1 MRLHQRLVK
10 MSNPFKDW
18 TPEMVKSHNS
28 KILSS
33 QLAKERT
40 HEHFG
45 GQGDKGLHAPSRKTL
60 ASRQGL
66 TPDSPAKKRKPSY
79 TAEQVIKWCE
89 QHGLPRP
96 VFEHRFHPVRKWRMD
111 IAFWNDADK
120 DGVAIEV
127 QGGLWIR
134 GGHNRG
140 AQMKSDWEKLHE
152 AQKLGWKM
160 IYCEPKDLLTT
171 ETAQLVK
178 DLLNC

>member
-1 MRLHQRLVK
+1 
-10 MSNPFKDW
+10 
-18 TPEMVKSHNS
+18 
-28 KILSS
+28 
-33 QLAKERT
+33 
-40 HEHFG
+40 
-45 GQGDKGLHAPSRKTL
+45 
-60 ASRQGL
+60 
-66 TPDSPAKKRKPSY
+66 
-79 TAEQVIKWCE
+79 
-89 QHGLPRP
+89 
-96 VFEHRFHPVRKWRMD
+96 MD